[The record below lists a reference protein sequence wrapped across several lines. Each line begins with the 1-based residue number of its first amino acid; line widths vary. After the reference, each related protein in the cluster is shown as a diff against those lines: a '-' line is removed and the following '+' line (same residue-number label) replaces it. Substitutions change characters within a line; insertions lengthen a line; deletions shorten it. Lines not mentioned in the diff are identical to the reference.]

1 MFNNKEIFKY
11 LLLGVIVYLLTKYL
25 PEDILGTYEKYR
37 PVIIVIVSIL
47 VILIFFKNNKESF
60 SNENNAVKGKINN
73 SLLKEISVE
82 NTDII
87 DEIEQVIDEPIIT
100 TVAPTTT
107 TTTAAPTTTTTN
119 AAPTTTTTTAAPTTT
134 VAPTKTTKAPTK
146 TTKAPKRTL
155 CEAETR
161 KLQNQL
167 SILRKQRN
175 IALVGSQDVS
185 KLRQQLEETKKEL
198 DNIKDVKHNPEN
210 TKKYYNLLKVELFN
224 KGMIDQD
231 DVDLYDDKV
240 KQGEPVQNIIEIFEK
255 LNEKGT
261 VKKVE
266 TIKKKLDVSRDNW
279 EESQQFNIIHSDFWN
294 LPQKRK
300 PVCKGPTCK
309 TCGYDDGLDGFPIGK
324 PIQ

>member
-1 MFNNKEIFKY
+1 MFNNREIFKY

-25 PEDILGTYEKYR
+25 PKDVLGTYEKYR
-37 PVIIVIVSIL
+37 PVIIVIISIL

-60 SNENNAVKGKINN
+60 SNENNASNIH
-73 SLLKEISVE
+73 
-82 NTDII
+82 
-87 DEIEQVIDEPIIT
+87 EPQLTTTVVPAT
-100 TVAPTTT
+100 TVAPTT
-107 TTTAAPTTTTTN
+107 P
-119 AAPTTTTTTAAPTTT
+119 T
-134 VAPTKTTKAPTK
+134 VAPTAITTV
-146 TTKAPKRTL
+146 APKRTL
-155 CEAETR
+155 LEAGT
-161 KLQNQL
+161 
-167 SILRKQRN
+167 RKQRN
-175 IALVGSQDVS
+175 IALVDSQDIS

-198 DNIKDVKHNPEN
+198 NNIKDVNHNPEN

-255 LNEKGT
+255 LSKKGT
-261 VKKVE
+261 VKKIE
-266 TIKKKLDVSRDNW
+266 NIKKKLDVSSDNW
-279 EESQQFNIIHSDFWN
+279 EESQQFNIIHSDFWT

-309 TCGYDDGLDGFPIGK
+309 TCAYDDGLDGFSIGK